1 MLDRLLIDH
10 ALVSLCDP
18 VIGNRAVYSRYCQQ
32 RGGGQRGDGM
42 SRIWNRINR
51 SIYPLCA
58 FPGHR
63 GGVWYRRIGTTA
75 WQVSISVQI
84 LISNQSRR
92 IWLEKDEILEKSF
105 VRFKR
110 VGEMMERYSGSSIFL
125 CKRILIIITDSSA
138 INLLTLLTR
147 D

>member
-1 MLDRLLIDH
+1 MRPSNWKPCCLFALLPTEGRGVERRWYVEDLEQDRSEYIS
-10 ALVSLCDP
+10 AVCVSWSQE
-18 VIGNRAVYSRYCQQ
+18 R
-32 RGGGQRGDGM
+32 
-42 SRIWNRINR
+42 
-51 SIYPLCA
+51 
-58 FPGHR
+58 
-63 GGVWYRRIGTTA
+63 GVWYRRIGTTA

>member
-32 RGGGQRGDGM
+32 RGERGGM
-42 SRIWNRINR
+42 SRIWNRIDRN
-51 SIYPLCA
+51 IYPLCA

>member
-1 MLDRLLIDH
+1 MLFIR
-10 ALVSLCDP
+10 
-18 VIGNRAVYSRYCQQ
+18 VIAN
-32 RGGGQRGDGM
+32 RGGRGAERRWYVEDLEQDRSEYISAVCVSW
-42 SRIWNRINR
+42 SR
-51 SIYPLCA
+51 
-58 FPGHR
+58 GK
-63 GGVWYRRIGTTA
+63 GYRRIGTIA